1 MTNYNRI
8 YLTFVLILTA
18 GVQFAFPINVI
29 SDLELTHPQPINSI
43 EQFDSLYCSDGPII
57 VYENDRINS
66 YGVRTNDNG
75 FSVYKK
81 SISSSA
87 DLICY
92 IDETLQ
98 SFSFKLKDNIKT
110 EKSVYEMPD
119 KMFIIS
125 DIEGNFKGFQSILIG
140 AGVIDAGFKWTFGS
154 GHLVFV
160 GDMFDRSPNVTEC
173 LWLLYKLESEAE
185 MQGGKI
191 HFILGNHEV
200 MNMKKDFRYVRQKY
214 FINADS
220 LKLDYSKWY
229 AANTELGRWLRSKNC
244 IEKIGDIVFVHGGIS
259 KDFPYAE
266 KSLDEIND
274 SFRSRLDMELTKEE
288 NRKDIFIGRDSP
300 IWYRG
305 IADGKMEQSEL
316 DNILIAF
323 GAKKM
328 VIGHTIFDEIKYLY
342 DGKVI
347 AVDLE
352 HRQNTEKGFMNGLIY
367 ENNEFYVVDNNG
379 LRIIL
384 DK

>member
-1 MTNYNRI
+1 MTYKL
-8 YLTFVLILTA
+8 YLVFLIVILLSLKSFA
-18 GVQFAFPINVI
+18 GNNDVF
-29 SDLELTHPQPINSI
+29 SSYDNSI
-43 EQFDSLYCSDGPII
+43 LQDDKDSLFSCDGPII

-66 YGVRTNDNG
+66 YGVRPNDNG

-81 SISSSA
+81 SISRST
-87 DLICY
+87 DLTCY
-92 IDETLQ
+92 VDETLQ
-98 SFSFKLKDNIKT
+98 SFSFKLKDTIKT
-110 EKSVYEMPD
+110 ETSVYPAPD

-125 DIEGNFKGFQSILIG
+125 DIEGNFKGFQSILAG
-140 AGVIDAGFKWTFGS
+140 AGVIDADFKWTFSS

-200 MNMKKDFRYVRQKY
+200 MNMNKDYRYVRQKY

-266 KSLDEIND
+266 NSLDEIND
-274 SFRSRLDMELTKEE
+274 SFRNRLD
-288 NRKDIFIGRDSP
+288 
-300 IWYRG
+300 
-305 IADGKMEQSEL
+305 
-316 DNILIAF
+316 
-323 GAKKM
+323 
-328 VIGHTIFDEIKYLY
+328 
-342 DGKVI
+342 
-347 AVDLE
+347 
-352 HRQNTEKGFMNGLIY
+352 
-367 ENNEFYVVDNNG
+367 
-379 LRIIL
+379 
-384 DK
+384 

>member
-1 MTNYNRI
+1 MTNKLY
-8 YLTFVLILTA
+8 FVFLIVILFSFKSFA
-18 GVQFAFPINVI
+18 GNNDVF
-29 SDLELTHPQPINSI
+29 SSYDNSI
-43 EQFDSLYCSDGPII
+43 PQDDKDTMFSSDGPII
-57 VYENDRINS
+57 IYENDRINS
-66 YGVRTNDNG
+66 YGVRPNDKG
-75 FSVYKK
+75 FSVYRK
-81 SISSSA
+81 SISKSA
-87 DLICY
+87 DLNCFV
-92 IDETLQ
+92 DETQQ
-98 SFSFKLKDNIKT
+98 SFSFKLKDTIKT
-110 EKSVYEMPD
+110 ESSVYTAPE

-125 DIEGNFKGFQSILIG
+125 DIEGNFKGFQSILTG

-173 LWLLYKLESEAE
+173 LWLLYKLENEAE

-200 MNMKKDFRYVRQKY
+200 MNMKKDYRYIRQKY

-220 LKLDYSKWY
+220 IKLSYEKWY

-274 SFRSRLDMELTKEE
+274 SFRSRLDMEMTKEE
-288 NRKDIFIGRDSP
+288 NRKDVFIGRDSP

-316 DNILIAF
+316 DKMLIAF
-323 GAKKM
+323 GANKM

-352 HRQNTEKGFMNGLIY
+352 HRQNTEKGFMNGLLF
-367 ENNEFYVVDNNG
+367 EQNEFKVVDNKG
-379 LRIIL
+379 SRIL
-384 DK
+384 FNK

>member
-1 MTNYNRI
+1 MTNKLY
-8 YLTFVLILTA
+8 FVLLIVILFSLKSFA
-18 GVQFAFPINVI
+18 GYNDVFSSYDNYI
-29 SDLELTHPQPINSI
+29 PQDDKDTLFS
-43 EQFDSLYCSDGPII
+43 SDGPII

-66 YGVRTNDNG
+66 YGVRPNHNG
-75 FSVYKK
+75 FNVYKK
-81 SISSSA
+81 PISKSA
-87 DLICY
+87 DLSCY
-92 IDETLQ
+92 VDETQQ
-98 SFSFKLKDNIKT
+98 SFSFKLKDTIRA
-110 EKSVYEMPD
+110 EKSVYEMPE

-125 DIEGNFKGFQSILIG
+125 DIEGNFKGFQSILTG
-140 AGVIDAGFKWTFGS
+140 VGVIDADFKWTFGS

-274 SFRSRLDMELTKEE
+274 SFRSRLDMEMTKEE

-316 DNILIAF
+316 EIILNAF

-328 VIGHTIFDEIKYLY
+328 VIGHTIFDIITYLY

-352 HRQNTEKGFMNGLIY
+352 HRQNTERGFMNGLIY
-367 ENNEFYVVDNNG
+367 ENDKFYVVDNKG
-379 LRIIL
+379 IRKTL
-384 DK
+384 D